1 MNEQKNSFNTESN
14 GSIYIQ
20 TIVCS
25 LQHPI
30 PSVSML
36 HNEKLAV
43 GLETRLVSMH
53 LEEKIILITH

>member
-1 MNEQKNSFNTESN
+1 MVVY
-14 GSIYIQ
+14 IYIQ

-30 PSVSML
+30 PIL
-36 HNEKLAV
+36 HDEKLAV

>member
-1 MNEQKNSFNTESN
+1 MYHALFEWMNEQKSSFNTESN

-30 PSVSML
+30 TML
-36 HNEKLAV
+36 HDEKLAV

-53 LEEKIILITH
+53 LEEK